1 MKNKAEM
8 EEAQLTEHPCW
19 ADLPQALTNH
29 VFPTSDSSLV
39 VSLLPQTDTWHQL
52 ATKILP
58 SKGGL

>member
-29 VFPTSDSSLV
+29 VSPHLIHLLWFPSH
-39 VSLLPQTDTWHQL
+39 PQTDTWHQL
-52 ATKILP
+52 VTKILP
-58 SKGGL
+58 SKGVL